1 MMLINRRFD
10 SILLFLGLF
19 LNSTG
24 DVSDRYYTQITP
36 SGWTFSIWG
45 IIYAWQA
52 LWIVYVLTTICRR
65 VRDSYIY
72 QLSALPVSVYAIYI
86 INNLANIAWIIIW
99 DREYMIAALCVI
111 VITPF
116 TLYICLA
123 ISWRRLYQNIEFL
136 SKNGAT
142 KEIWFIRFFIQN
154 GMAFYAAWV
163 TVASLINLVIVLV
176 YEANVDQELA
186 STIALG
192 VLSFELVLWYIL
204 DNFVLDKYVRYTFSP
219 YITLVIALSGCFTK
233 NYNLDTMYRNS
244 IFILV
249 LLCVAAVALV
259 SKIITLIIRHIR
271 YPIKPYVEYEA
282 AF

>member
-1 MMLINRRFD
+1 MLINRRFD